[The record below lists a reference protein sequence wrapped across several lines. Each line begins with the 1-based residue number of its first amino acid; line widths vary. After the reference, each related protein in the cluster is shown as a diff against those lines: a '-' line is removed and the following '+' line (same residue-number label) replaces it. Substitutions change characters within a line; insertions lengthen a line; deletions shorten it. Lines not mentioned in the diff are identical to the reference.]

1 MKAKRDAARDTP
13 ERREKKRNLYNS
25 RYRKER
31 ESLVGWARQNGT
43 ICYLCN
49 QPLGVG
55 DRVEAD
61 HLIPGNPDSP
71 LAPVHRL
78 CNQRRGN
85 KPLT

>member
-13 ERREKKRNLYNS
+13 ERREKKRNLYNP

-31 ESLVGWARQNGT
+31 EALVGWARQNGT
-43 ICYLCN
+43 ICYLCK
-49 QPLGVG
+49 QPLGMG
-55 DRVEAD
+55 DKIEAD
-61 HLIPGNPDSP
+61 HLLPGDPNSP